1 MDKYWGSNTYRYIIY
16 STLTK
21 NIFYKTLNAAL
32 NSQKIYVSCTTD
44 LQNTN
49 GGFRNPLKIPD
60 HEKNNRPVEECEQD
74 NTGPQNRKACIGPAV
89 CYLYRWNDR
98 GIIMSHTVEDPFGF
112 ESLSVE
118 PWKLEASDILI
129 SSFYSHTLGLQDVQL
144 ASNLSVLNAGP
155 TVEQAADPSVPGMFT
170 LPVCLSTYNWNSQTN
185 KEGLLDD
192 LDPYSTRKALPC
204 YCGPL
209 GADTVAVWHAMGITG
224 TVATQKYAKDFCP
237 AQIRMK
243 IKDWLEQYVAYC
255 RLGIRTGNIMKGIKM
270 GRDGLCEV
278 VVRELESRG
287 VKSALQLEPEHR
299 EAFRCKIQGNSKD
312 LKCKPYLDG
321 GISRV
326 WDQTA
331 EAIKTRQLK
340 LEDSQATAAAKGVGV
355 GEIPK

>member
-1 MDKYWGSNTYRYIIY
+1 
-16 STLTK
+16 
-21 NIFYKTLNAAL
+21 
-32 NSQKIYVSCTTD
+32 
-44 LQNTN
+44 
-49 GGFRNPLKIPD
+49 
-60 HEKNNRPVEECEQD
+60 
-74 NTGPQNRKACIGPAV
+74 
-89 CYLYRWNDR
+89 
-98 GIIMSHTVEDPFGF
+98 MSHTVEDPFGF

-185 KEGLLDD
+185 KEGLLND
-192 LDPYSTRKALPC
+192 LDPYNTRKALPC

-209 GADTVAVWHAMGITG
+209 GADTVTIWHAMGITG

-243 IKDWLEQYVAYC
+243 IKDWLERYVAYC

-278 VVRELESRG
+278 VVRELESKG
-287 VKSALQLEPEHR
+287 VKSTLQLEPEHR
-299 EAFRCKIQGNSKD
+299 EAFRCKIQGNFKD

-326 WDQTA
+326 WDQA
-331 EAIKTRQLK
+331 ADAIKARQLK
-340 LEDSQATAAAKGVGV
+340 ELGVLQATAAAEGVVGV